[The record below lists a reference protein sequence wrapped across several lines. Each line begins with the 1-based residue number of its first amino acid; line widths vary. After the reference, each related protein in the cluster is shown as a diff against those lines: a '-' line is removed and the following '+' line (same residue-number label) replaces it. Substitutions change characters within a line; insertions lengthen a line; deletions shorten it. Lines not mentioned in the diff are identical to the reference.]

1 MTLLNDKPGDLIA
14 SIVAFCR
21 FVRSNGIKSDVRQT
35 LSALQVTNAIGT
47 TDRQLF
53 AFGLRAV
60 LCSSQQDWDRFQP
73 AFDRFWDGADHPE
86 HAKPE
91 RKEEGRRSKLEWQG
105 SSSSLLLG
113 VSDQEGTGKAV
124 TGASAQHQLKKVDFS
139 MVPFRDQN
147 QLEQLADRLLRQM
160 SVKFSR
166 RFVQKEHGDRV
177 DLRRTIRRSIRYG
190 GNPIL
195 MAYKGRRRRR
205 TKLVVLLDISGSM
218 NSYSLFLLRFVYA
231 LQRAFKRVD
240 SFVFSTSLVEITDLL
255 RVRNLPDAL
264 RRLSQRSAGWSGGT
278 KIGESLE
285 QFNRLFA
292 RKLLSQETILII
304 LSDGWDTGAPEILA
318 EELRFTKH
326 QVQRIL
332 WLNPL
337 LGMQDY
343 RPITRGMAAA
353 LRYVDVFAPAHNLES
368 LLALEKY
375 L

>member
-1 MTLLNDKPGDLIA
+1 MMLEGKPGDLTA

-21 FVRSNGIKSDVRQT
+21 FVRSNGIESDVRQT
-35 LSALQVTNAIGT
+35 LSALQVAKAIGT
-47 TDRQLF
+47 ADWQLL

-60 LCSSQQDWDRFQP
+60 LCSSPQDWDRFQRI
-73 AFDRFWDGADHPE
+73 FESFWEAADHPE
-86 HAKPE
+86 RSKSG
-91 RKEEGRRSKLEWQG
+91 RKEEGRRSQLERQG
-105 SSSSLLLG
+105 THSSFLLG
-113 VSDQEGTGKAV
+113 VSSQEGTGKAV
-124 TGASAQHQLKKVDFS
+124 SGASAQQQLKKVDFS
-139 MVPFRDQN
+139 MVPFQDQN
-147 QLEQLADRLLRQM
+147 QLEQLTDRLLRQL

-177 DLRRTIRRSIRYG
+177 DLRRTIRQSIRYG

-195 MAYKGRRRRR
+195 RAYKGRRRRK

-240 SFVFSTSLVEITDLL
+240 SFVFSTSLVEVTDLL
-255 RVRNLPDAL
+255 RVGQLPDAL

-304 LSDGWDTGAPEILA
+304 LSDGWDTGEPEILA
-318 EELRFTKH
+318 EEMRFAKNR
-326 QVQRIL
+326 VQRIL

-337 LGMQDY
+337 LGMEDY
-343 RPITRGMAAA
+343 RPITRGIAAA

>member
-1 MTLLNDKPGDLIA
+1 MMLEGKPGDLTA

-21 FVRSNGIKSDVRQT
+21 FVRSNGIESDVRQT
-35 LSALQVTNAIGT
+35 LSALQVAKAIGT
-47 TDRQLF
+47 ADWQLL

-60 LCSSQQDWDRFQP
+60 LCSSPQDWDRFQRI
-73 AFDRFWDGADHPE
+73 FESFWEGADHPE
-86 HAKPE
+86 RSKSG
-91 RKEEGRRSKLEWQG
+91 RKEEGRRSQLERQG
-105 SSSSLLLG
+105 THSSFLLG
-113 VSDQEGTGKAV
+113 VSSQEGTGKAV
-124 TGASAQHQLKKVDFS
+124 SGASAQQQLKKVDFS
-139 MVPFRDQN
+139 MVPFQDQN
-147 QLEQLADRLLRQM
+147 QLEQLADRLLRQL

-177 DLRRTIRRSIRYG
+177 DLRRTIRQSIRYG

-195 MAYKGRRRRR
+195 RAYKGRRRRK

-240 SFVFSTSLVEITDLL
+240 SFVFSTSLVEVTDLL
-255 RVRNLPDAL
+255 RVGQLPDAL

-304 LSDGWDTGAPEILA
+304 LSDGWDTGEPEILA
-318 EELRFTKH
+318 EEMRFAKNR
-326 QVQRIL
+326 VQRIL

-337 LGMQDY
+337 LGMEDY
-343 RPITRGMAAA
+343 RPITRGIAAA

>member
-1 MTLLNDKPGDLIA
+1 MMLEGKPGDLTA

-21 FVRSNGIKSDVRQT
+21 FVRSNGIESDVRQT
-35 LSALQVTNAIGT
+35 LSALQVAKAIGT
-47 TDRQLF
+47 ADWQLL

-60 LCSSQQDWDRFQP
+60 LCSSPQDWDRFQRI
-73 AFDRFWDGADHPE
+73 FESFWEAADHPE
-86 HAKPE
+86 RSKSE
-91 RKEEGRRSKLEWQG
+91 RKEEGRRSQLERQG
-105 SSSSLLLG
+105 THSSFLLG
-113 VSDQEGTGKAV
+113 VSSQEGTGKAV
-124 TGASAQHQLKKVDFS
+124 SGASAQQQLKKVDFS
-139 MVPFRDQN
+139 MVPFQDQN
-147 QLEQLADRLLRQM
+147 QLEQLADRLLRQL

-177 DLRRTIRRSIRYG
+177 DLRRTIRQSIRYG

-195 MAYKGRRRRR
+195 RAYKGRRRRK

-240 SFVFSTSLVEITDLL
+240 SFVFSTSLVEVTDLL
-255 RVRNLPDAL
+255 RVGQLPDAL

-304 LSDGWDTGAPEILA
+304 LSDGWDTGEPEILA
-318 EELRFTKH
+318 EEMRFAKNR
-326 QVQRIL
+326 VQRIL

-337 LGMQDY
+337 LGMEDY
-343 RPITRGMAAA
+343 RPITRGIAAA